1 MNLMLTRN
9 STENTLKKSA
19 PHHRISVKDVIRDYQ
34 AGLLTPAGA
43 IFYLVAASRRIG
55 QAVRVSRSWI
65 CKSLNIPQSTYYRA
79 IAALEE
85 QCRLQVSAPDE
96 MILKVPISTTGGTP
110 DYIFL
115 EECSQIWESDSQ
127 KWESDSQ
134 KWEPDSQKW
143 ESNSQKWESQP
154 PEPRTQAESG
164 SPQLDQLDQSFK
176 QLTNEEV
183 SPTPHPVDQRLK
195 ESGIELTEAQLLQIE
210 HFTAEQIEQAIA
222 VVQNSKRVQ
231 DRVKFFFKALRNGW
245 RPNLPRESAPSNFGE
260 WFDRA
265 RAQGRVVAS
274 MMGGDGILRILM
286 PDERWLTLAD
296 AILEVSGS

>member
-1 MNLMLTRN
+1 MINRN
-9 STENTLKKSA
+9 STENTAKKSS

-43 IFYLVAASRRIG
+43 IFYLIAASRKIG

-85 QCRLQVSAPDE
+85 RCRLQVSAPDE
-96 MILKVPISTTGGTP
+96 MILKVPISTTEGTP

-134 KWEPDSQKW
+134 IWEPDSQKW
-143 ESNSQKWESQP
+143 ESDSQKWESQP
-154 PEPRTQAESG
+154 LEPIPWVESAP
-164 SPQLDQLDQSFK
+164 SQLDQLDQSFK
-176 QLTNEEV
+176 QLTTESV
-183 SPTPHPVDQRLK
+183 SPPTHPVFQKLK
-195 ESGIELTEAQLLQIE
+195 SSGIELTEAQLLQIE
-210 HFTAEQIEQAIA
+210 SFKAEQVEQAIA
-222 VVQNSKRVQ
+222 VVQNSKQVQ
-231 DRVKFFFKALRNGW
+231 DKVKFFFKALRNGW
-245 RPNLPRESAPSNFGE
+245 RPNLPRESAAPNFGE

-274 MMGGDGILRILM
+274 LMGGDGVLRILM
-286 PDERWLTLAD
+286 PDERWLTLPD
-296 AILEVSGS
+296 AILEVSGT